1 MRGSIRVSA
10 WLESCTYVYA
20 CACMYVCSR
29 VREHSSE
36 RMVRFVMARVVMARV
51 VMARVVMVRVVMVR
65 VVVVG
70 GAHRIRSAA

>member
-1 MRGSIRVSA
+1 M
-10 WLESCTYVYA
+10 
-20 CACMYVCSR
+20 
-29 VREHSSE
+29 REHSSE
-36 RMVRFVMARVVMARV
+36 RMVRFVMARV

>member
-1 MRGSIRVSA
+1 
-10 WLESCTYVYA
+10 
-20 CACMYVCSR
+20 MYVCSR

-36 RMVRFVMARVVMARV
+36 RMVRVVMVRVVMVRVVMA
-51 VMARVVMVRVVMVR
+51 RVVMVR